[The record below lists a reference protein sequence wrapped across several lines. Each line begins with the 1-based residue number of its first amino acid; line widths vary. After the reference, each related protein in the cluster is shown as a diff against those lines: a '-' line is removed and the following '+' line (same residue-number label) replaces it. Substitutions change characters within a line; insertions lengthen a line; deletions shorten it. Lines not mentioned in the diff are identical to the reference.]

1 MILIRRKWV
10 TSVQQCRTFQGAD
23 IDSDHSLVMANIKI
37 KLKKKHGVRRAG
49 YKNSLTT
56 IRSMIRERTGVMD
69 IGLKSEWL
77 MGVATLGTGHIEAC
91 FHCCGTME
99 LDRDRLNSRA
109 RGLQNTDAPS
119 RRYHAGN

>member
-1 MILIRRKWV
+1 MYVRAAVVEPVGRKAYW
-10 TSVQQCRTFQGAD
+10 SVKFSAAGR
-23 IDSDHSLVMANIKI
+23 
-37 KLKKKHGVRRAG
+37 VRRAG
-49 YKNSLTT
+49 YINSRTT

-77 MGVATLGTGHIEAC
+77 VGVATFGTGHIEAC